1 MDDDGFPFH
10 FHEATPG
17 VLFGKDSPSMKEFL
31 SQGAPMVY
39 QSGKRRRSPS
49 AAAPRAS
56 KLATRRVTRKAL
68 PSTAAYG
75 SGWSDV
81 VTLPGAEDSDAPSI
95 DQVTAFVLPDGYFI
109 GFGCLI
115 AFPFAFAG

>member
-1 MDDDGFPFH
+1 
-10 FHEATPG
+10 
-17 VLFGKDSPSMKEFL
+17 MKEFL

-56 KLATRRVTRKAL
+56 KLATRRVTQKVL
-68 PSTAAYG
+68 PSMAASG
-75 SGWSDV
+75 SGRSDV
-81 VTLPGAEDSDAPSI
+81 ATLPGAEGGDAPSI
-95 DQVTAFVLPDGYFI
+95 EQVAAFILPDGYFI

-115 AFPFAFAG
+115 AFLFAFAG